1 MATTRKTAK
10 KKPAKTTPA
19 NTRTAK
25 AKTAKSPVGADA
37 PIRAFKYAEALDAW
51 LAKKRNAAAGIW
63 IRLAKKGSG
72 IKSITYPEAVEIALC
87 HGWIDSQMRPESAT
101 AYLQRFTPRRPTSVW
116 SKINR
121 EKALALIA
129 SGRMRPGGLEEIER
143 AKQDGRWEAAYDSA
157 RTATVPADFQREL
170 EAHPRA
176 EAFFKTISGAN
187 RYAILWRLQTAKK
200 PETRAKRIRTFVEM
214 LEKGETIH

>member
-1 MATTRKTAK
+1 MVTTRKTAK
-10 KKPAKTTPA
+10 KRPARTK
-19 NTRTAK
+19 TAK
-25 AKTAKSPVGADA
+25 AKTARNPVGADT
-37 PIRAFKYAEALDAW
+37 PIRAFKDAEALDAW
-51 LAKKRNAAAGIW
+51 LAKNQSAAAGIW

-129 SGRMRPGGLEEIER
+129 SGRMRPGGFAEIER

-200 PETRAKRIRTFVEM
+200 PETRGKRIRTFVEM
-214 LEKGETIH
+214 LEKGDTIH

>member
-1 MATTRKTAK
+1 MTTGRKTAK
-10 KKPAKTTPA
+10 KKSAKTK
-19 NTRTAK
+19 TAK
-25 AKTAKSPVGADA
+25 AKTAKSPVGAGA
-37 PIRAFKYAEALDAW
+37 PIRAFKDAEALDAW
-51 LAKKRNAAAGIW
+51 LAKDQNAAAGIW

-101 AYLQRFTPRRPTSVW
+101 AYLQRFTPRRPTSIW

-129 SGRMRPGGLEEIER
+129 SGRMRPGGFAEIER

-157 RTATVPADFQREL
+157 RTITVPADFESEL
-170 EAHPRA
+170 ETHPRA
-176 EAFFKTISGAN
+176 KAFFKTISGAN
-187 RYAILWRLQTAKK
+187 RYAFLWRLQTAKK
-200 PETRAKRIRTFVEM
+200 PETRAKRMRSFIEM
-214 LEKGETIH
+214 LERGETIH

>member
-1 MATTRKTAK
+1 MATSKKIAK
-10 KKPAKTTPA
+10 KKPSKT
-19 NTRTAK
+19 
-25 AKTAKSPVGADA
+25 KTAKSQVAANA
-37 PIRAFKYAEALDAW
+37 PIRAFKDAEALDTW
-51 LAKKRNAAAGIW
+51 LAKNQSAAAGVW

-72 IKSITYPEAVEIALC
+72 IKSITYAEAVEIALC

-129 SGRMRPGGLEEIER
+129 SGRMRPGGFAEIER

-157 RTATVPADFQREL
+157 RTITVPADFEREL

>member
-1 MATTRKTAK
+1 MATSRKVVRKATAK
-10 KKPAKTTPA
+10 TKTVKAKP
-19 NTRTAK
+19 AK
-25 AKTAKSPVGADA
+25 AKTAKSPVAADA
-37 PIRAFKYAEALDAW
+37 PIRAFKDAEALDAW
-51 LAKKRNAAAGIW
+51 LAKNQSAAAGIW

-87 HGWIDSQMRPESAT
+87 QGWIDSQMRPESAT

-129 SGRMRPGGLEEIER
+129 SGRMRPGGLAEIDR
-143 AKQDGRWEAAYDSA
+143 AQQDGRWEAAYDSA

-170 EAHPRA
+170 EARPKA
-176 EAFFKTISGAN
+176 EAFFRTISGAN
-187 RYAILWRLQTAKK
+187 RYAILWRLQTAKT
-200 PETRAKRIRTFVEM
+200 PETRAKRIRAFVEM
-214 LEKGETIH
+214 LEKGETI

>member
-1 MATTRKTAK
+1 MATSKKTAK
-10 KKPAKTTPA
+10 KTPVGKKRAKTQP
-19 NTRTAK
+19 
-25 AKTAKSPVGADA
+25 AKSPVGANA
-37 PIRAFKYAEALDAW
+37 PIRAFKDAEALDTW
-51 LAKKRNAAAGIW
+51 LAKNRNAAAGIW

-87 HGWIDSQMRPESAT
+87 HGWIDSQMRLESAT

-129 SGRMRPGGLEEIER
+129 SGRMRPGGLAEIDR

-170 EAHPRA
+170 EARPKA
-176 EAFFKTISGAN
+176 EA
-187 RYAILWRLQTAKK
+187 
-200 PETRAKRIRTFVEM
+200 
-214 LEKGETIH
+214 